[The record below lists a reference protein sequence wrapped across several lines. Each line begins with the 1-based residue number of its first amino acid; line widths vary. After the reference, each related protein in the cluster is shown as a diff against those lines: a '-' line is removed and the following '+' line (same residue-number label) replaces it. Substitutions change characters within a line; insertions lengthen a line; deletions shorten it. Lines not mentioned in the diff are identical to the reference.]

1 MLLTNCA
8 DAIRAKSGERN
19 GAHAD
24 EPAVGAAPPCGL
36 ASSLDAFIAPDY
48 RLGHQPVSAIQRL
61 CSSAAHALVSPGPRV
76 DVRFL
81 AGAANPGGACPE
93 RRSPNWLAFRR
104 VCGMIA
110 GGE

>member
-81 AGAANPGGACPE
+81 ARD
-93 RRSPNWLAFRR
+93 RRARRR
-104 VCGMIA
+104 VPRAAIA
-110 GGE
+110 QLPLATP